1 MLPNHDTKPLSK
13 GDGGEFQ
20 PQVRKDWKSLKS
32 CDDMMEQSFQGNG
45 TNAHKKDKSWIGLSP
60 LKITQKKI

>member
-45 TNAHKKDKSWIGLSP
+45 TNAHKKIKVGLGYLCLKSP
-60 LKITQKKI
+60 NKKI